1 MKYLILDGYLSGTG
15 IRDGIEGGYI
25 GLENFKISST
35 IKNKIIDWVFK
46 YENEFYNGYSDNMKV
61 DELDSE
67 GKAIAILLKKEL
79 PNAKIEY
86 YSDAK
91 MLKTII

>member
-15 IRDGIEGGYI
+15 IRDGVEGGYI
-25 GLENFKISST
+25 ELENLKIPST

-46 YENEFYNGYSDNMKV
+46 YENEFYNGYSDSTKV
-61 DELDSE
+61 EELDNE
-67 GKAIAILLKKEL
+67 GKAIVVLLKKEL
-79 PNAKIEY
+79 PNTKIEY